1 MEVRGRFFKVPS
13 QSFFLFGPR
22 GTGKSTWLRHELP
35 EALFVDLLKPE
46 VYREMHAR
54 PERLRELVLGSAHPR
69 TVVVDEVQR
78 VPELLNVVHEMMAC
92 RSFSTVDT
100 LSVQTPWSNGNGT
113 STL

>member
-35 EALFVDLLKPE
+35 GALFVDWLKPE

-54 PERLRELVLGSAHPR
+54 PEEIEGAALEGLVPSTSVPGLPTPKAMPRSATGGRGPASRLIS
-69 TVVVDEVQR
+69 
-78 VPELLNVVHEMMAC
+78 
-92 RSFSTVDT
+92 
-100 LSVQTPWSNGNGT
+100 
-113 STL
+113 